1 MSEHDSDLPAHA
13 EALRPAL
20 GVALG
25 LVLLGAAAQWLGWD
39 SAWEYRRAALSQE
52 PWRALSGH
60 LAHLSWLHWAV
71 NAVALVALA
80 ALLAPWLSARAQAG
94 TLAAAGLGVAGMLAL
109 GWPEV
114 AWYRGL
120 SGTLHGLYFAGTLVW
135 CVRARGGTRW
145 LPAALLA
152 GGAIKLV
159 LEQAWHYEPA
169 SLAWLGAPVVAPA
182 HLAGALV
189 GLGCAALVLLARR

>member
-1 MSEHDSDLPAHA
+1 MSEHDSDQPAGA

-20 GVALG
+20 GAALG
-25 LVLLGAAAQWLGWD
+25 LALLGAVVQWLGWD

-114 AWYRGL
+114 AWCTPCTWR
-120 SGTLHGLYFAGTLVW
+120 
-135 CVRARGGTRW
+135 
-145 LPAALLA
+145 
-152 GGAIKLV
+152 
-159 LEQAWHYEPA
+159 Q
-169 SLAWLGAPVVAPA
+169 
-182 HLAGALV
+182 
-189 GLGCAALVLLARR
+189 